1 LRRYTRTAAAAKPE
15 FQGFIA
21 KFLICRRKTAADRHR
36 NRSASGSNP
45 DLFASP
51 ADTSHTN
58 FCDGVEAPEAI
69 PERLKQ
75 EVTHCWE
82 DTMNEATRIRPAA
95 GELGASGEQYQNL
108 HEFVRKARA
117 NLNQNAWDYIVGAA
131 ETETTMRRNRMALD
145 EIAFRPRV
153 LRNVAKVDASVEV
166 FGRKL
171 RLPVM
176 LAPVGALEIFDPAG
190 AAASVARGAGTFGA
204 AHMLSSVSEPGLEK
218 VAEAA
223 PGALR
228 IYQLYV
234 RGDDNFVEDCVSRA
248 IANGYTAF
256 CLTVDT
262 AHYSRRERDIAKRY
276 VRESRIRATGGD
288 FQKGLEWRTVKLIK
302 DKYKIP
308 LVIKGIATAEDAAI
322 ALDHGVE
329 WIYVSNH
336 GGRQLDHGRGA
347 MHVLPEIVSA
357 VAGRAK
363 IMVDGS
369 FCRGSD
375 IVKAIAMGAD
385 LVGIGRLQC
394 WALAAAGE
402 AGIVRMLEL
411 LEDEVIRSLGLL
423 GVTKFA
429 ELDKSYLHAATP
441 TNLPHVFSAFPL
453 LEIEPYRY

>member
-1 LRRYTRTAAAAKPE
+1 
-15 FQGFIA
+15 
-21 KFLICRRKTAADRHR
+21 
-36 NRSASGSNP
+36 
-45 DLFASP
+45 
-51 ADTSHTN
+51 
-58 FCDGVEAPEAI
+58 
-69 PERLKQ
+69 
-75 EVTHCWE
+75 
-82 DTMNEATRIRPAA
+82 MNEAIRPAQNV
-95 GELGASGEQYQNL
+95 ELGASSEEFQNL
-108 HEFVRKARA
+108 HELVRKARA

-153 LRNVAKVDASVEV
+153 LRNVAKVDASVER

-176 LAPVGALEIFDPAG
+176 LAPVGALEIFDPQG
-190 AAASVARGAGTFGA
+190 AAASVARGAGRFGA

-223 PGALR
+223 PDALR
-228 IYQLYV
+228 LFQLYV
-234 RGDDNFVEDCVSRA
+234 RGDDAFVEDCVRRA
-248 IANGYTAF
+248 VAGGYAAF

-276 VRESRIRATGGD
+276 VRESRLRATGGD

-308 LVIKGIATAEDAAI
+308 LVIKGIATAEDAVI
-322 ALDHGVE
+322 ALEHGVE

-347 MHVLPEIVSA
+347 MHVLPEIADA
-357 VAGRAK
+357 VKGRAR
-363 IMVDGS
+363 IMVDGG

-375 IVKAIAMGAD
+375 IVKAIAAGAD
-385 LVGIGRLQC
+385 IVGIGRMQC

-402 AGIVRMLEL
+402 NGVHRMLEL

-423 GVTKFA
+423 GVTSFA
-429 ELDKSYLHAATP
+429 ELNKSYLHPATAANAP
-441 TNLPHVFSAFPL
+441 SVFSAFPL
-453 LEIEPYRY
+453 LDIEPYRY

>member
-1 LRRYTRTAAAAKPE
+1 
-15 FQGFIA
+15 
-21 KFLICRRKTAADRHR
+21 
-36 NRSASGSNP
+36 
-45 DLFASP
+45 
-51 ADTSHTN
+51 
-58 FCDGVEAPEAI
+58 
-69 PERLKQ
+69 
-75 EVTHCWE
+75 
-82 DTMNEATRIRPAA
+82 MNEATRIPNASV
-95 GELGASGEQYQNL
+95 ELAASGEEFQNL

-117 NLNQNAWDYIVGAA
+117 NLNQNTWDYIVGAA

-153 LRNVAKVDASVEV
+153 LRNVAKVDVSVEV

-176 LAPVGALEIFDPAG
+176 LAPVGALEIFDPG
-190 AAASVARGAGTFGA
+190 AAAGVARGAGSFGA
-204 AHMLSSVSEPGLEK
+204 AHMLSSVSERCLEK

-223 PGALR
+223 PSALR
-228 IYQLYV
+228 VYQLYV
-234 RGDDNFVEDCVSRA
+234 RGGDAFVEDQVSRA
-248 IANGYTAF
+248 IASGYSAF

-276 VRESRIRATGGD
+276 VRSSRLRATGGD

-302 DKYKIP
+302 DKYEIP
-308 LVIKGIATAEDAAI
+308 LVIKGIATAEDAAF
-322 ALDHGVE
+322 ALDHGVD

-347 MHVLPEIVSA
+347 MHVLPEIVCA
-357 VAGRAK
+357 VGGRAR

-369 FCRGSD
+369 FCRGTD

-411 LEDEVIRSLGLL
+411 LEDEVGPGLRVPRGPQL
-423 GVTKFA
+423 FPIHKNT
-429 ELDKSYLHAATP
+429 LHPATP

>member
-1 LRRYTRTAAAAKPE
+1 
-15 FQGFIA
+15 
-21 KFLICRRKTAADRHR
+21 
-36 NRSASGSNP
+36 
-45 DLFASP
+45 
-51 ADTSHTN
+51 
-58 FCDGVEAPEAI
+58 
-69 PERLKQ
+69 
-75 EVTHCWE
+75 
-82 DTMNEATRIRPAA
+82 MNEAIRPARNV
-95 GELGASGEQYQNL
+95 ELGASGEEFQNL
-108 HEFVRKARA
+108 HEFIRKARA

-153 LRNVAKVDASVEV
+153 LRNVAKVDASVER
-166 FGRKL
+166 FGRKM

-176 LAPVGALEIFDPAG
+176 LAPVGALEIFDPKG
-190 AAASVARGAGTFGA
+190 AAASVTRGVGRFGA

-223 PGALR
+223 PDAVRLF
-228 IYQLYV
+228 QLYV
-234 RGDDNFVEDCVSRA
+234 RGDDAFVEDHVSRA
-248 IANGYTAF
+248 VANGYAAF
-256 CLTVDT
+256 RLTVDT

-276 VRESRIRATGGD
+276 VRESRLRSTGGD

-308 LVIKGIATAEDAAI
+308 LVLKGIATSEDAAI

-347 MHVLPEIVSA
+347 MHVLPEIVDS
-357 VAGRAK
+357 VKGRAK
-363 IMVDGS
+363 IMVDGG

-375 IVKAIAMGAD
+375 VVKAIAAGAD
-385 LVGIGRLQC
+385 IVGIGRMQC

-402 AGIVRMLEL
+402 AGVHRMLEL

-423 GVTKFA
+423 GATSFA
-429 ELDKSYLHAATP
+429 EVNKSMLHPATA
-441 TNLPHVFSAFPL
+441 TNAPSVFSAFPL